1 MGATHLDYIVDG
13 ASGAVQLD
21 SPGAGGSEG
30 WGLEASRDYR
40 RQAGGEDVLP
50 RGIGGPK

>member
-30 WGLEASRDYR
+30 WGLEASRDYTLGG
-40 RQAGGEDVLP
+40 RQEGKMCSQGA
-50 RGIGGPK
+50 